1 MIKRGFTLVEIIIV
15 MALVFLML
23 GVVDG
28 MLISY
33 VKIYKNSVSQ
43 NKGFNYLNDAIF
55 IIEKEVN
62 QSVTQVKTENNI
74 IKIDYYKKIGKI
86 NSKEISK
93 KDIKLVNSNLYIL
106 YGGEAI
112 SAESAIIDDVKDFV
126 AIKSG
131 KNIYIKII
139 WYNGQIIE
147 RCLVIENAN

>member
-1 MIKRGFTLVEIIIV
+1 MIKKGFTLVEIIIA

-33 VKIYKNSVSQ
+33 VKIYKNSVAQS
-43 NKGFNYLNDAIF
+43 KGFNYLNDAIS

-62 QSVTQVKTENNI
+62 QNVTQVKTENNI
-74 IKIDYYKKIGKI
+74 IKIDYFKKIGKI
-86 NSKEISK
+86 NSKDISK
-93 KDIKLVNSNLYIL
+93 KDIKLINSNLYIL
-106 YGGEAI
+106 YGGEDI